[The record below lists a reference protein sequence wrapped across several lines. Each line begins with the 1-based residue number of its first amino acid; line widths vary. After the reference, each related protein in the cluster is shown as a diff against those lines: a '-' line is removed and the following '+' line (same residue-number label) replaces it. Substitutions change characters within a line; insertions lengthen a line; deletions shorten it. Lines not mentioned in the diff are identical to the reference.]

1 MVFSGR
7 PPFAVLK
14 TIATGP
20 IANHVK
26 IVRNSSGTFAYV
38 TVGGLNQVQVF
49 RTDDFSNVTTIP
61 VGKLPHGVWDSGDGT
76 RVYGGLENGDRL
88 VAINTMT
95 NQVVATITIGQGR
108 QAAGDVSRARRT
120 WAGLW
125 PGWLCALR
133 LRATACR

>member
-20 IANHVK
+20 ITNHVK

-49 RTDDFSNVTTIP
+49 RTDDFSRVTTIP
-61 VGKLPHGVWDSGDGT
+61 VGKLPHGGWDSGDGT
-76 RVYGGLENGDRL
+76 RVYVGLETGDRL
-88 VAINTMT
+88 IALKTLT
-95 NQVVATITIGQGR
+95 NQRAPTLPIGQH
-108 QAAGDVSRARRT
+108 
-120 WAGLW
+120 
-125 PGWLCALR
+125 PP
-133 LRATACR
+133 